1 MNLSSP
7 SFSTCEHGIVNSG
20 CWASCP
26 REVRAHVSRINVHRI
41 VDVSFDMD
49 LPHFRLR
56 RASGEKFQV
65 RNADPVPAV
74 TPLIIII
81 EVAAEKK
88 V

>member
-1 MNLSSP
+1 M
-7 SFSTCEHGIVNSG
+7 
-20 CWASCP
+20 
-26 REVRAHVSRINVHRI
+26 HRI